1 MKRMLAMLLVCL
13 LLAGCGAPAASTP
26 EQAPAEQPE
35 QTAQPEPAPEEPEE
49 AIPEEEASG
58 EPETQEKEVEETVPV
73 LEVVYDD
80 QTPML
85 SAILVDGAPLEG
97 FDPVC
102 RSYEL
107 LIPAGRPHVPQVSA
121 EAEAE
126 LSICQAVI
134 PDSRRYGTAHIS
146 LTDASG
152 AVGEYE
158 VRFVKDA
165 SQGFRLQYQDRWKYQ
180 PEVELK
186 QGEQLTYQSSNTRV
200 IQVDESGTLRAVGLS
215 SAPIT
220 VEALVGDTVVDTLT
234 IDRVVDA
241 VVNLFLIT
249 GQSNA
254 SGTLDIPAG
263 MSEAAYTMKEMNDVL
278 CPEPGT
284 AFCIDIDFIGGV
296 QKTMY
301 DLSEGRIGFSPALA
315 RTWYELTGEKVVVLQ
330 TAAGGSP
337 IESWLKPTDSER
349 NTYLFAQANFYET
362 TVKGYQ
368 YCKNS
373 IGYAGSG
380 YRINHTFAYW
390 LQGETGTTSTYNPNK
405 LAPGVGDWDYGS
417 HAHIVSA
424 PEYYKLFL
432 KNMEYFRNELNVE
445 FMGILM
451 VRNLED
457 SSMPE
462 SIAEQ
467 LLTDLSGPRAAQYAL
482 NNTGIADVGLVSLV
496 SEYARKE
503 TYSDKTA
510 EGWGLMG
517 CNNVHYNQEGH
528 NANGVA
534 AAENT
539 FPRIYGWDGRE
550 AEELRWYRSNGRDL
564 LADGDVL
571 ELKPG
576 ATYQTSAIALPM
588 YTDTSAVTYASSD
601 ATVCSI
607 DNLGTIYAV
616 GARGSSA
623 KLTLTCP
630 GTELSITITV
640 TIAE

>member
-13 LLAGCGAPAASTP
+13 ILAGCGAPAATTP
-26 EQAPAEQPE
+26 EPEVTPPQE
-35 QTAQPEPAPEEPEE
+35 QTAEPRPEPAPEEPEE
-49 AIPEEEASG
+49 ATQEQEALQPQEEE
-58 EPETQEKEVEETVPV
+58 EEETIPV

-85 SAILVDGAPLEG
+85 QNLMVDGTPIEG
-97 FDPVC
+97 FDPAC
-102 RSYEL
+102 RTYEV

-126 LSICQAVI
+126 ISVCQAVI
-134 PDSRRYGTAHIS
+134 PDSTCYGTAHIS

-152 AVGEYE
+152 STGEYA

-165 SQGFRLQYQDRWKYQ
+165 SQGFQLQYQDRWQYQ

-186 QGEQLTYQSSNTRV
+186 EGECLTYQSSNTRV
-200 IQVDESGTLRAVGLS
+200 IQVSEDGTLHAVGLS
-215 SAPIT
+215 GTPIT
-220 VEALVGDTVVDTLT
+220 VDALLGDTVVDTLT

-263 MSEAAYTMKEMNDVL
+263 MSEAAYTMKEMKDVL

-315 RTWYELTGEKVVVLQ
+315 KTWYELTGEKVLVLQ

-337 IESWLKPTDSER
+337 IESWLKPTDGVR

-380 YRINHTFAYW
+380 YEINHTFAYW

-405 LAPGVGDWDYGS
+405 IAVGVGDWDFGS
-417 HAHIVSA
+417 QEHIVSA
-424 PEYYKLFL
+424 PEYYDMFL
-432 KNMEYFRNELNVE
+432 QNMEYFRNELNVE

-457 SSMPE
+457 SSTPE
-462 SIAEQ
+462 SIATQ

-482 NNTGIADVGLVSLV
+482 NNTGITDIGLVSLV

-503 TYSDKTA
+503 TWSDKTV
-510 EGWGLMG
+510 EGWGFMG

-539 FPRIYGWDGRE
+539 FMRLYGWNDRV
-550 AEELRWYRSNGRDL
+550 AETLVWYQENGRDVFS
-564 LADGDVL
+564 DGDVL
-571 ELKPG
+571 ELKAG
-576 ATYQTSAIALPM
+576 AAYQTSAIALPM
-588 YTDTSAVTYASSD
+588 YTDTSAVAYASSD
-601 ATVCSI
+601 VAVCSI

-616 GARGSSA
+616 GAQGSSA
-623 KLTLTCP
+623 ELTLTCP

-640 TIAE
+640 KIVG